1 MRYKSLHTCIRV
13 TNLEKSIEFY
23 EKALGMEVTS
33 KKDFPE
39 DEFTLVYMTSDHNY
53 EIELTYNYG
62 KTDYTH
68 GDFYGHMAFEV
79 ENLKKSHEYHKSLGY
94 EVDELGGLEGV
105 ATFYFMKDPDG
116 FNIEIIGK

>member
-1 MRYKSLHTCIRV
+1 MKYKSLHTCIRV

-39 DEFTLVYMTSDHNY
+39 DEFTLVYMTSDHDY

-68 GDFYGHMAFEV
+68 GDSTVTWLLKLKIWKNHTNIT
-79 ENLKKSHEYHKSLGY
+79 NL
-94 EVDELGGLEGV
+94 
-105 ATFYFMKDPDG
+105 
-116 FNIEIIGK
+116 